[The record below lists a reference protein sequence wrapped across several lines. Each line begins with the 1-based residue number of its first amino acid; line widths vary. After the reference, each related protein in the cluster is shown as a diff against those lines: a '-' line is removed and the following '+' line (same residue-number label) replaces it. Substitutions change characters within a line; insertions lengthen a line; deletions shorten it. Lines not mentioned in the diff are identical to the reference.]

1 MQHFKKLHES
11 LRFLERAADLQSKVC
26 PACSVLKISKILTI
40 VMSDHKVVYSAITVC
55 VCSLVP

>member
-26 PACSVLKISKILTI
+26 STSAVLKMSKILTI

-55 VCSLVP
+55 VCSLIP